1 MNTGGIN
8 GKDGFKDIST
18 QFKAVLADMVQLG
31 PSNIRI
37 QELCD
42 DILGCTQVAGRKL
55 LQAGDVLVRFVM
67 ETTNEMELVEDLLDP
82 SFSFLFAARLATET
96 GIKTITANV
105 ELASTVSLGQISAQ
119 SDPGTLPSV
128 TLPNSTESA
137 GGFSIYAIA
146 IGASVFV
153 CCNLFWFRKTIR
165 RCLICKAKR
174 RASGGSDK
182 DDLAE
187 ESDDQILRPDP
198 GIEGRAQRYLQHH
211 SGPIDNASHSEDSRD
226 SEDLPPSSAQ
236 PPAHEPLSL
245 VVRPPSSIMT
255 GPKTSAHAPDETL
268 LPPSVVIAPPYT
280 AVKDLPTGEA
290 LLPPR
295 APAILACQD
304 VQDSRSTPPGSQ
316 SGVRTRSPMVE
327 MHASPSSGQSVSTS
341 DGENVVE
348 NVDVVVLEDRGEGED
363 QADAGL
369 LDETG
374 FFKLN
379 ETVCADDG
387 RSCLGTLDLTPL
399 FDMVSLVDGSDR
411 YVDGKG
417 LREMLA
423 ALRPSSVSGTA
434 DALYL
439 ALGVEPNSRLS
450 LEQLQLGWSALG
462 ERSAVE
468 SAARESSLR
477 DAAAESFV
485 LERSNADGDGST
497 GSWDS
502 D

>member
-31 PSNIRI
+31 PSNIRV

-67 ETTNEMELVEDLLDP
+67 ETTNEMKLVEALLDP

-105 ELASTVSLGQISAQ
+105 ELASTVSLGQTGAQ

-128 TLPNSTESA
+128 TLPSNTEPA

-165 RCLICKAKR
+165 RCLTRNSKR
-174 RASGGSDK
+174 RAPGGSDK

-211 SGPIDNASHSEDSRD
+211 SGPIDNASHSEESRD
-226 SEDLPPSSAQ
+226 SEDLPLSSAQ

-268 LPPSVVIAPPYT
+268 LPPSVVIAPPHT
-280 AVKDLPTGEA
+280 AVKDLPIGEVS
-290 LLPPR
+290 LPPR
-295 APAILACQD
+295 APAILACED
-304 VQDSRSTPPGSQ
+304 VQDSRSTPRGPQ
-316 SGVRTRSPMVE
+316 PGVRTRSLMVE
-327 MHASPSSGQSVSTS
+327 MHASASSGHSVSTS
-341 DGENVVE
+341 DSEQVE
-348 NVDVVVLEDRGEGED
+348 HRGEGEE
-363 QADAGL
+363 QAYAGL

-374 FFKLN
+374 FFKLG
-379 ETVCADDG
+379 ETVCANDG
-387 RSCLGTLDLTPL
+387 RCHLGTSDLTPL

-417 LREMLA
+417 LQEMLS
-423 ALRPSSVSGTA
+423 ALRPSSVPGTA
-434 DALYL
+434 DALYS

-468 SAARESSLR
+468 SAAHDPSPGK
-477 DAAAESFV
+477 AAAESLV
-485 LERSNADGDGST
+485 LERSNADSAGST
-497 GSWDS
+497 GSWDL